1 MSGLTISILDSDL
14 SEGVDGRERLLTVIE
29 VIFRLEKGAGL
40 RFAFRIGDGELG
52 MALTNFRD
60 LFFFDFI

>member
-14 SEGVDGRERLLTVIE
+14 SEGVEGRERLLTVIE

-40 RFAFRIGDGELG
+40 RFAFRIGDGELFVG
-52 MALTNFRD
+52 FTHSKD
-60 LFFFDFI
+60 V